1 METFPSFILG
11 EDAAGIPDDATES
24 GFAPGQ
30 EQPRDGSLLDAY
42 SQSVVNVVD
51 QVGPSVVRLDVRRG
65 DGRRGGSG
73 SGVIVSPDG
82 LILTNSHVIQGAR
95 RADVTALDGRSLSGR
110 VLGDDPDTDLAL
122 VRVDEDATLP
132 AAKLGELEAVAARRN
147 RHRDRQSARLRF
159 DRHRR
164 RHFGA
169 RALAALDQRPHDR

>member
-1 METFPSFILG
+1 MESFPSFILG
-11 EDAAGIPDDATES
+11 EAASGEPDDSARTEL
-24 GFAPGQ
+24 APRR
-30 EQPRDGSLLDAY
+30 EQPSDGALLDAY
-42 SQSVVNVVD
+42 SQSVVKVVD

-65 DGRRGGSG
+65 DGRKGGSG

-132 AAKLGELEAVAARRN
+132 AAKLG
-147 RHRDRQSARLRF
+147 DS
-159 DRHRR
+159 
-164 RHFGA
+164 
-169 RALAALDQRPHDR
+169 